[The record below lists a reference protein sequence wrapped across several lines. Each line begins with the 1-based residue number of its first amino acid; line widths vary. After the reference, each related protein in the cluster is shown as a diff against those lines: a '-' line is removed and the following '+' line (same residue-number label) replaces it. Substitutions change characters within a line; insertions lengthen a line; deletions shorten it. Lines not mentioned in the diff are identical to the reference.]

1 MRISDWS
8 SDVCSSDLDEI
19 MSQYVIGRVLMFAQR
34 VPEVMESQR
43 YHRWTRVP
51 QQVVTGKTH
60 VVLGFGR
67 IGKASGRL
75 SRSLGMRVA
84 GVRSSGAS
92 DPDADVMSGIDRLT
106 EALERPEERR

>member
-67 IGKASGRL
+67 IGKAIGRL
-75 SRSLGMRVA
+75 SRSLGMR
-84 GVRSSGAS
+84 
-92 DPDADVMSGIDRLT
+92 L
-106 EALERPEERR
+106 EERRVGKECVSTGRSRGSPVI